1 MTDNNNALP
10 ELTEEQKELMK
21 DAQLM
26 ELAVAVSKITQGINA
41 LADVVLRIEKE
52 VFGDLTPAEQV
63 KEIQNGR

>member
-1 MTDNNNALP
+1 MTEQNLP

-26 ELAVAVSKITQGINA
+26 ELSKITQGINA

-52 VFGDLTPAEQV
+52 VFGDLTPAEQA
-63 KEIQNGR
+63 KEISNGK

>member
-1 MTDNNNALP
+1 MNEQNLP

-52 VFGDLTPAEQV
+52 VFGDLTPAEQA
-63 KEIQNGR
+63 KEIQNGK